1 MSLNPTKIS
10 GICGRLMCC
19 LRYENQL
26 YTSGELKC
34 CNCQQKSCEQQKP
47 PAVGKRVMTDEGVGT
62 VLRVHMKDHTVK
74 VQLESGH
81 NINVPWSDVGETEHE
96 H

>member
-1 MSLNPTKIS
+1 
-10 GICGRLMCC
+10 MCC

-47 PAVGKRVMTDEGVGT
+47 PAVGKRVMTT
-62 VLRVHMKDHTVK
+62 KASARSCAST
-74 VQLESGH
+74 
-81 NINVPWSDVGETEHE
+81 
-96 H
+96 